1 MSYYLQANGEG
12 KEDGAVFFLPP
23 GVSMDEP
30 SNDDGTSNVTEDAKQ
45 DSSLADSS
53 AEEKPQ
59 RKSSNAFEGDWECIT
74 CKQINSD
81 DRMRCKQCMG
91 WKGGSRM
98 KKPYLTNVQEV
109 IERVLKSSD
118 ETEASAAEAFKIALP
133 DIHDQFASKKKVS
146 TAPAH
151 NSSTAQEHIELD
163 WKHNRIHYP
172 KAESR
177 VGEEYQ
183 VSELPTAGT
192 FQVNEQSDM

>member
-1 MSYYLQANGEG
+1 
-12 KEDGAVFFLPP
+12 VFFLPP
-23 GVSMDEP
+23 GIAYEETID
-30 SNDDGTSNVTEDAKQ
+30 NHGTSNATDVVKKKLSIT
-45 DSSLADSS
+45 DSS
-53 AEEKPQ
+53 AEVKPQ
-59 RKSSNAFEGDWECIT
+59 RKSSTSSEGDWECDI
-74 CKQINSD
+74 CKQVNSD

-98 KKPYLTNVQEV
+98 KKPYLTKVREV
-109 IERVLKSSD
+109 IERVMISSD
-118 ETEASAAEAFKIALP
+118 GTEASAAEAFKIALP
-133 DIHDQFASKKKVS
+133 DIHDQFASKKVS
-146 TAPAH
+146 TAPTH

-183 VSELPTAGT
+183 VSELPAAGT